1 MTEGSDDARPSK
13 KGHVWILRS
22 ECWRRRSRHE
32 TDSVHLRLQPVGA
45 NSLRRAVLFSQLEKY
60 DRSMTRRPTTIVL
73 AIVVIAGSAL
83 LISHYTSAKSNAS
96 GAGTLTPTTTLTV
109 SQARRYCAA
118 DGATITRAMT
128 AFAAKNRGITVNET
142 DLLSNSL
149 GGPYLKGWSHQPDY
163 VFSIL
168 GGILYLRSS
177 MPDSKPIAFNG
188 QGTCSAI
195 TL

>member
-1 MTEGSDDARPSK
+1 
-13 KGHVWILRS
+13 
-22 ECWRRRSRHE
+22 
-32 TDSVHLRLQPVGA
+32 
-45 NSLRRAVLFSQLEKY
+45 
-60 DRSMTRRPTTIVL
+60 MTRKLMTIIL
-73 AIVVIAGSAL
+73 ALAVFAGSAL
-83 LISHYTSAKSNAS
+83 LISHYTSTKSNAS
-96 GAGTLTPTTTLTV
+96 GTGTLTPTTTIAV

-118 DGATITRAMT
+118 DGATIKRAMT

-149 GGPYLKGWSHQPDY
+149 GGPYLKGWSHQPEY

-195 TL
+195 AL